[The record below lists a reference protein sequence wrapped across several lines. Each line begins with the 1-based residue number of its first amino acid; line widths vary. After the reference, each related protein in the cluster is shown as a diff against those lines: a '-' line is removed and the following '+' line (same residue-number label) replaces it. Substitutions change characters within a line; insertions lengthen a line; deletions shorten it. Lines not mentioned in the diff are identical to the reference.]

1 MCVVESTHASVT
13 VSTRAAVPFRVGG
26 VETHLA
32 GTVTKLRR
40 SSVDVLF
47 DDDGETWEVSFT
59 RLFQIESP

>member
-1 MCVVESTHASVT
+1 MT